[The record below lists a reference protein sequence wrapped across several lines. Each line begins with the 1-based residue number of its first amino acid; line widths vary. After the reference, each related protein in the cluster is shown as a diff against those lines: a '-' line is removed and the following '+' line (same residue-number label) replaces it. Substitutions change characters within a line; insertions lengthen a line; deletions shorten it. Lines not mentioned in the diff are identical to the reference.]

1 MIPTIQQHFAKAS
14 GQTCEAINDAMKNE
28 QFMLDLKKT
37 YDIQDD
43 DVRVFL
49 WAIMLDTN
57 VDAKFSLLPLH
68 ESQQFPKG
76 LHSLCVFA
84 NCFVC
89 GCMQGSGFLEFQYF
103 KNAFHEWVST
113 HWLKRSTL
121 VKFTHLYYDQR
132 RRFFLLPLDLERLQE
147 RVTAV
152 TGVPLQHKGDNVWRD
167 VEYAYA
173 TLLTTV
179 NNKEFPYIGKEDINQ
194 EELNAVV
201 SQFAHRED
209 PAETNASGRYVKSY
223 VNFIIKH
230 KLLPES
236 VTKMWLSDHL
246 GEAGDVVSLSEFL
259 DGLHQKVLLQLVE
272 DDEDDHLLMS
282 QTWLLEIPTIRAL
295 RKLYRREVKI
305 MSSSG
310 VSDAAVCAHNKWSA
324 TPPEIAVQICKIHS
338 YLWNDYYYVLLQ
350 GI

>member
-1 MIPTIQQHFAKAS
+1 MIPEIQQHFAKAS
-14 GQTCEAINDAMKNE
+14 GQTCEVINNAMKNE

-37 YDIQDD
+37 YDIQNDD
-43 DVRVFL
+43 ARVFL

-57 VDAKFSLLPLH
+57 IDAKYSLLPLH
-68 ESQQFPKG
+68 ECQQFPKG
-76 LHSLCVFA
+76 LESLCTFA
-84 NCFVC
+84 NWFVS
-89 GCMQGSGFLEFQYF
+89 GCMQGSGLLEFQYF

-132 RRFFLLPLDLERLQE
+132 RRYYVLPMDLERLQE

-152 TGVPLQHKGDNVWRD
+152 TGVPLQHKGDDEWRD

-173 TLLTTV
+173 SLLTTV
-179 NNKEFPYIGKEDINQ
+179 NNKKFPYEGMKDIDQQ
-194 EELNAVV
+194 ELKAVV
-201 SQFAHRED
+201 SQFAHHGD

-236 VTKMWLSDHL
+236 VTKLWLSEHL
-246 GEAGDVVSLSEFL
+246 GKAGDVVSLSEFL

-272 DDEDDHLLMS
+272 DDKEELLLMS
-282 QTWLLEIPTIRAL
+282 QTWLLEVPMIRAL
-295 RKLYRREVKI
+295 RKLYKWEIKSI
-305 MSSSG
+305 ASTG
-310 VSDAAVCAHNKWSA
+310 VSDAAVCAHNTWSES
-324 TPPEIAVQICKIHS
+324 PPEIAVQICKVHS

-350 GI
+350 SL